1 MISDFS
7 FSLFNFC
14 SFPPGGGGAV
24 SGQEANLDEK
34 LDCCCLSGLPTS
46 STFLA
51 VDSLNA
57 RQQNLGIAF
66 QHCMRVGLKVSVGQP
81 DMHLVLEFGQ
91 ISGAAFNGR
100 LSSRYSCCNWSAL
113 TPSFGTKTWKWL
125 TSFHILLQ
133 NQLHRVPCHS
143 MTEGRPTEKNVSICA
158 LPKSDTFF

>member
-1 MISDFS
+1 MPDNKALGL
-7 FSLFNFC
+7 LFNI
-14 SFPPGGGGAV
+14 
-24 SGQEANLDEK
+24 
-34 LDCCCLSGLPTS
+34 S
-46 STFLA
+46 SA
-51 VDSLNA
+51 
-57 RQQNLGIAF
+57 Q
-66 QHCMRVGLKVSVGQP
+66 CMRVGLKVSVGQP

-91 ISGAAFNGR
+91 ISAAAFNGR

-158 LPKSDTFF
+158 LPKSDTFFWWGLPEYYLLKYTINPSNPRDQWPLTHVMLRKI